1 MTHSPDIE
9 LTTRAG
15 LPPALRALREA
26 YPREGWPAH
35 ANFNGLVSF
44 WMDRHLMFRN
54 LCEVLREDAEALLDG
69 TMDRQKMQARLA
81 RYGTM
86 LLQQL
91 HGHHQIEDMHYFP
104 RLVGYEAS
112 LARGFDILDKD
123 HHRMDE
129 LLEGFAQSA
138 NGLLQGQAEPGRYLQ
153 EVTAF
158 EGFLLRH
165 LEDEEDLI
173 VPILLKHGAAGLE

>member
-1 MTHSPDIE
+1 MEHLPNLD
-9 LTTRAG
+9 LTTRDG
-15 LPPALRALREA
+15 LPPALHALRDTF
-26 YPREGWPAH
+26 PREAWPEH

-44 WMDRHLMFRN
+44 WMDRHMMFRT
-54 LCEVLREDAEALLDG
+54 LCDTLRGDAEAVLAGTLDAE
-69 TMDRQKMQARLA
+69 RMQARLA
-81 RYGTM
+81 RYGSL

-104 RLVGYEAS
+104 RLVGCESS
-112 LARGFDILDKD
+112 LAQGFDILDKD

-129 LLEGFAQSA
+129 LLHGFAAAA
-138 NGLLQGQAEPGRYLQ
+138 NGLMQGKVETGRYRDQ
-153 EVTAF
+153 VAEF

-173 VPILLKHGAAGLE
+173 VPILLKHGSAGLE